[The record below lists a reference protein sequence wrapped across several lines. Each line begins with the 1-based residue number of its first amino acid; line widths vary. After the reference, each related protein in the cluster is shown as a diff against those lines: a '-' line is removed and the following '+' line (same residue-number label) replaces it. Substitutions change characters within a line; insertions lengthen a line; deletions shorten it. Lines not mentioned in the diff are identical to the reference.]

1 MAGKLI
7 EYVFRKRVK
16 KHSKSDTRNKQ
27 FVNYEKAKNILL
39 LFESNYSEKNPET
52 KRIIQSLN
60 TDGKKVTA
68 WGYVDKKN
76 IISAAYPEYRIL
88 HKKDLG
94 LFQKPHDKL
103 IQELQCNEFDLLINI
118 STRRIVPL
126 DYITL
131 NANAK
136 CKTGMKIGTI
146 NLYDFAMDLESHLR
160 DKEIQV
166 DDLEYSFL
174 FNQIL
179 FYLKSVHTND

>member
-1 MAGKLI
+1 M
-7 EYVFRKRVK
+7 
-16 KHSKSDTRNKQ
+16 
-27 FVNYEKAKNILL
+27 
-39 LFESNYSEKNPET
+39 
-52 KRIIQSLN
+52 
-60 TDGKKVTA
+60 
-68 WGYVDKKN
+68 DKKN